1 MGLLYFKTVIAC
13 NCIDKPIVV
22 TPKSGIFFFEN
33 VISECH
39 LKIFQILEHI
49 CELLSVFFFYI
60 GLNVWYS
67 NDMDMRVYLQCCNS
81 SGIVIRN

>member
-1 MGLLYFKTVIAC
+1 MWLMGLLYFKTVIAC

-22 TPKSGIFFFEN
+22 KPKSGIFFFFEN

-49 CELLSVFFFYI
+49 CELLSVFFVFFVFLY
-60 GLNVWYS
+60 
-67 NDMDMRVYLQCCNS
+67 RVKCL
-81 SGIVIRN
+81 VLE